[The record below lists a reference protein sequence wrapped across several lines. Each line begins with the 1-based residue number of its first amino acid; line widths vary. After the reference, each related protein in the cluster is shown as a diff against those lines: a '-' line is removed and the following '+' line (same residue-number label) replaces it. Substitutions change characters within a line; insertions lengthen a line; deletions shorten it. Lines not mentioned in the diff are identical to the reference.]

1 MKIYTFCNKQNV
13 PISVDQAW
21 EFLTNSDNLSKM
33 TPSEMNFQKISQDN
47 RPLYA
52 GQIIQYSVTPIFGI
66 PAKWVSEI
74 TQIKEKQYFVDVQ
87 LYGPYAMWHHKHF
100 VKEIPGGVEIED
112 LIDYKIPLSFIGQ
125 ILHPFVV
132 KPKLEEIFA
141 FRRAKL
147 IQLFGEF
154 PKTTV
159 NNPTF

>member
-1 MKIYTFCNKQNV
+1 MKIYTFSCKQNV
-13 PISVDQAW
+13 PISLNQAW
-21 EFLTNSDNLSKM
+21 EFLINSDNLAIM
-33 TPSEMNFQKISQDN
+33 TPAEMNFQKISQDN

-87 LYGPYAMWHHKHF
+87 LYGPYSMWHHKHF

-125 ILHPFVV
+125 ILHPFLI
-132 KPKLEEIFA
+132 KPKLNEIFN
-141 FRRAKL
+141 FRRTKL

-154 PKTTV
+154 PQATS
-159 NNPTF
+159 NS

>member
-1 MKIYTFCNKQNV
+1 MKIYTFSNKQNV
-13 PISVDQAW
+13 PISLNQAW
-21 EFLTNSDNLSKM
+21 EFLTNSDNLAKM
-33 TPSEMNFQKISQDN
+33 TPAEMNFQKISLDK

-100 VKEIPGGVEIED
+100 IKEIEGGVEIED
-112 LIDYKIPLSFIGQ
+112 LIDYKIPLGFLGQ
-125 ILHPFVV
+125 LLHPFIV

-154 PKTTV
+154 
-159 NNPTF
+159 